1 MNRTIIFSIIFFS
14 GCAFCVWSIYK
25 RYLLIN
31 LGKPENRLDSFGRRV
46 IEMFVYAFGQWRV
59 ISRPIGFI
67 HFVIFWAF
75 IFLGLSN
82 GEFIINGLFPSLS
95 LSLLPE
101 KLHHVLLY
109 AFDVISLLAM
119 IAVTVA
125 AVRRLF
131 FKPVYMDSR
140 YVKARS
146 IEAFFILGMI
156 FFLMTAYFGMEGIK
170 IIQGLE
176 DKTWLPVSNIM
187 ARLIHLILPGTNETG
202 INLLGGIF
210 WWLHA
215 SILVAFICY
224 IPASKHMHIFTAI
237 PNCFLRSLEKPLLM
251 QREEFK
257 PGNTYGVAR
266 IDQFTWK
273 DLFDTFSC
281 TECGRCQDVCPADAT
296 GKSLNPRQIIH
307 SIKANLLKNGG
318 AIRKGKELVL
328 PLINGENEDSN
339 TEDAI
344 WACTTCGA
352 CLESCPVWIE
362 QMPKII
368 KMRRHL
374 VEMEAK
380 FPEELLNLFENMEA
394 RSNPW
399 GMPPADRAKWGST
412 MPVQSFEAGK
422 TEYLF
427 YVGCA
432 GSFDSRQK
440 HVTVALAY
448 IMNQAKVSYG
458 ILGKDEKCCG
468 DSLRRLGNE
477 YVFEQM
483 ALENV
488 KMFKERGVKKIITQC
503 PHCFSTFKNDYKQYG
518 LDVEVIHHSELIDD
532 LIKSG
537 RLKPDHQVKNFG
549 RIVFHDSC
557 YLGRHN
563 DIYDKPRDIVLNT
576 SGSPVLEMAKN
587 RKNSF
592 CCGAGGGRMWME
604 EHIGRRINLERVD
617 QALSSGADTVC
628 VSCPYC
634 LTMFE
639 DGLKDKK
646 ITDKKV
652 VDVAEIVA
660 ESLLKPL

>member
-1 MNRTIIFSIIFFS
+1 MSRSIIFTIIFFS
-14 GCAFCVWSIYK
+14 GCVFSAWAVYK
-25 RYLLIN
+25 RFRLVSA
-31 LGKPENRLDSFGRRV
+31 GKPDSRV
-46 IEMFVYAFGQWRV
+46 FPFFKRIVAMFVYAFGQLRV
-59 ISRPIGFI
+59 ISRPVGFI
-67 HFVIFWAF
+67 HFIIFWSF
-75 IFLGLSN
+75 ILLGLSN
-82 GEFIINGLFPSLS
+82 SEFIVNGIFPGISLA
-95 LSLLPE
+95 LLPST
-101 KLHHVLLY
+101 LHHFLLFS
-109 AFDVISLLAM
+109 FDIISLLAM
-119 IAVTVA
+119 LAVSVA
-125 AVRRLF
+125 ALRRLL
-131 FKPVYMDSR
+131 FKPAYMDSR
-140 YVKARS
+140 YVMARNP
-146 IEAFFILGMI
+146 EAFFILGMI
-156 FFLMTAYFGMEGIK
+156 FLLMTAYFGMEGVK

-176 DKTWLPVSNIM
+176 DGTKMPVSNIM
-187 ARLIHLILPGTNETG
+187 AGLIKTIFHGDVNTAIPV
-202 INLLGGIF
+202 LGSVF

-215 SILVAFICY
+215 VILVTFICY

-237 PNCFLRSLEKPLLM
+237 PNCFMRSLEKPLML
-251 QREEFK
+251 QREDFK
-257 PGNTYGVAR
+257 PENTFGAGRV
-266 IDQFTWK
+266 DQFTWK
-273 DLFDTFSC
+273 DLFDPFSC

-307 SIKANLLKNGG
+307 SIKVNLLKNGE
-318 AIRKGKELVL
+318 ALRNKKELPL
-328 PLINGENEDSN
+328 PLINGENEGTN
-339 TEDAI
+339 TEAAI

-352 CLESCPVWIE
+352 CLEACPVWIE

-380 FPEELLNLFENMEA
+380 FPDELLNLFENMEA

-399 GMPPADRAKWGST
+399 GMAPGDRAKWCST
-412 MPVQSFEAGK
+412 MSIAPFEAGK

-440 HVTVALAY
+440 HVTVAMAY
-448 IMNQAKVSYG
+448 ILDQAKVSYG
-458 ILGKDEKCCG
+458 ILGRDEKCCG

-477 YVFEQM
+477 FVFEKM

-488 KMFKERGVKKIITQC
+488 KIFKERGVKKIITQC
-503 PHCFSTFKNDYKQYG
+503 PHCFSTLKNDYKQYG
-518 LDVEVIHHSELIDD
+518 LEIEVIHHSELIND

-537 RLKPDHQVKNFG
+537 RLKPEHEVKNFG
-549 RIVFHDSC
+549 KIVFHDSC

-563 DIYDKPRDIVLNT
+563 NIYEQPREVVLKAT
-576 SGSPVLEMAKN
+576 ASPVLEMKKN

-604 EHIGRRINLERVD
+604 EHEGRRINLERTS
-617 QALSSGADTVC
+617 QALSTGADTVC

-660 ESLLKPL
+660 ESLRKHS